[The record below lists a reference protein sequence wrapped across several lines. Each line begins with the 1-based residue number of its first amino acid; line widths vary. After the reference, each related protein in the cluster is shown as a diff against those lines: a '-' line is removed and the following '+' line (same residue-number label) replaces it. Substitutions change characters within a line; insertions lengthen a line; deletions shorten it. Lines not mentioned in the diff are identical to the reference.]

1 MPRRGGA
8 LQLTARGR
16 SSGGNEGL
24 DVYTKP
30 FGRRVACVCIYSPR
44 PPPPRREKMQRAL
57 SLRGMNASL
66 LARVASIIAEEED
79 AGGNASTIAKE
90 LRRDQAPS

>member
-1 MPRRGGA
+1 
-8 LQLTARGR
+8 
-16 SSGGNEGL
+16 
-24 DVYTKP
+24 
-30 FGRRVACVCIYSPR
+30 
-44 PPPPRREKMQRAL
+44 MQRAL
-57 SLRGMNASL
+57 SLRGMNAAL